1 MKKRIKGIMSCL
13 LVVCLFQPQYHVFGA
28 KTINQLQ
35 QEKNQYQQN
44 KQNAQNAL
52 QQTQQKQKTITEEI
66 SQLDKSAAAARDE
79 LERVNAQLEKTQKN
93 LEQAQRD
100 LEEATQKKESQ
111 MATFRERVKFIHENG
126 SVGYLKAIMQADSI
140 TDMISRAE
148 YIHQIMDYDKN
159 TLEELKR
166 NQSIIEAK
174 EKEIT
179 IERDEIS
186 VLVAQ
191 QKQKSDE
198 LEQKLAE
205 KQKVSE
211 QYRQDAQKY
220 EEEVKSWE
228 QASAEVERL
237 INEANRKAAE
247 EAKRRAAE
255 EAKKKAAAQQSS
267 RSNASTSSS
276 SSSSGGGA
284 AMGNV
289 TYTGGQFSW
298 PVPGRSYISSG
309 YGYRNRPI
317 GSGREFHT
325 GYDIPAPTGTNI
337 VAAAGGTVIT
347 AGYVN
352 GFGYTVMIN
361 HGGGLVTL
369 YGHNSKLLVSV
380 GDQVSKGQAIAKCG
394 STGNSTGPH
403 CHFEVRKN
411 GKHTSPAPYLG
422 V

>member
-1 MKKRIKGIMSCL
+1 MKKRIKGIMSCM
-13 LVVCLFQPQYHVFGA
+13 LVVCLLQPQYHVLGA

-44 KQNAQNAL
+44 KKNAQDAL

-66 SQLDKSAAAARDE
+66 SQLDKSATAAREE
-79 LERVNAQLEKTQKN
+79 LERVNTQLEQTQKN
-93 LEQAQRD
+93 LEQAQKD

-220 EEEVKSWE
+220 EEELKSWE

-237 INEANRKAAE
+237 INEANKKAAE
-247 EAKRRAAE
+247 EAKRKAA
-255 EAKKKAAAQQSS
+255 AAAAAAQQSS
-267 RSNASTSSS
+267 RSNASA

-289 TYTGGQFSW
+289 TYTGGQFAW

-325 GYDIPAPTGTNI
+325 GYDIPGPTGTNI

>member
-1 MKKRIKGIMSCL
+1 M
-13 LVVCLFQPQYHVFGA
+13 
-28 KTINQLQ
+28 
-35 QEKNQYQQN
+35 
-44 KQNAQNAL
+44 

-66 SQLDKSAAAARDE
+66 AQLDKSVAEAQDE
-79 LERVNAQLEKTQKN
+79 LERVNSRLEETQKN
-93 LEQAQRD
+93 LEQAQKD
-100 LEEATQKKESQ
+100 LAEATQKKESQ
-111 MATFRERVKFIHENG
+111 MSTFRQRVKFIHENG
-126 SVGYLKAIMQADSI
+126 SVGYLKAIMQAESI

-166 NQSIIEAK
+166 NQSIIEVK

-179 IERDEIS
+179 IERDEVA
-186 VLVAQ
+186 VLVTQ
-191 QKQKSDE
+191 QKQKSDD
-198 LEQKLAE
+198 LEKKLAE
-205 KQKVSE
+205 KQKASE
-211 QYRQDAQKY
+211 QYRMDAKKY
-220 EEEVKSWE
+220 EEELASWE
-228 QASAEVERL
+228 QASVEVERL

-247 EAKRRAAE
+247 EAKRRAAQ
-255 EAKKKAAAQQSS
+255 AAAQSQS
-267 RSNASTSSS
+267 RTSSS
-276 SSSSGGGA
+276 KTSSSGGGA

-289 TYTGGQFSW
+289 TYTGGQFAW

-325 GYDIPAPTGTNI
+325 GYDIPAPTGSNI
-337 VAAAGGTVIT
+337 VAAADGTVIT

-369 YGHNSKLLVSV
+369 YGHNSKLNVSV
-380 GDQVSKGQAIAKCG
+380 GQQVTKGQVVAKCG

>member
-1 MKKRIKGIMSCL
+1 MKKRIKSIMSCL
-13 LVVCLFQPQYHVFGA
+13 LVVCLFQPQYNVFGA

-66 SQLDKSAAAARDE
+66 SQLDKSATAAREE
-79 LERVNAQLEKTQKN
+79 LERVNAQLEETQKN
-93 LEQAQRD
+93 LEQAQKD

-111 MATFRERVKFIHENG
+111 MATFRERVKFMHENG

-140 TDMISRAE
+140 TDLISRAE

-220 EEEVKSWE
+220 EEELKSWE

-247 EAKRRAAE
+247 EAKKRAAE
-255 EAKKKAAAQQSS
+255 EAQRKAAQQQSS
-267 RSNASTSSS
+267 RSNSS

-289 TYTGGQFSW
+289 TYTGGQFVW